1 MAHTRRHGSIGA
13 WAGAVAI
20 ALASV
25 LALDLL
31 PAPTA
36 LAAPALGNLIAIDV
50 ENNLTPTTCAEEDNV
65 SLKLSGTDVARFTV
79 EATPPP
85 YLASLQADRSA
96 SDFSGCNF
104 NGGVH
109 PTDPRHAFVPA
120 TRVLFD
126 GAQWRI
132 VGITQSSFWRSQR
145 VPVTIG
151 SRTFRGIHLL
161 QIFRKVD
168 GRPREVAVLYPSDGN
183 WRIKPLPEARFGDG
197 AYGSSMLIGPI
208 ETRERPLVDIASIT
222 VTTLPLALNLKFKA
236 GGSAMVAIEEV
247 TTQRTTLDVKLTP
260 PLSLSSRSRSRDRRP
275 FAMLRSMYV
284 APDNADVS
292 EVTWRAPGDT
302 SLRTAALPDV
312 TTLQARQVRFGRSV
326 PSRHNSSAPDLR
338 FSNFRN

>member
-1 MAHTRRHGSIGA
+1 MTSVRRRRSTGA
-13 WAGAVAI
+13 WTGAVAI
-20 ALASV
+20 ALLCIFAGM
-25 LALDLL
+25 AR
-31 PAPTA
+31 PAFAT
-36 LAAPALGNLIAIDV
+36 GDVIAIDV
-50 ENNLTPTTCAEEDNV
+50 ASQVTPTTCAEEDNV
-65 SLKLSGTDVARFTV
+65 SLRLSGINVARFTV
-79 EATPPP
+79 EALPPP

-109 PTDPRHAFVPA
+109 PTDPRHAFKPA

-132 VGITQSSFWRSQR
+132 VGITQASFWRPQR

-161 QIFRKVD
+161 QVFKKVD
-168 GRPREVAVLYPSDGN
+168 GKAREVAVLYPSDGN

-208 ETRERPLVDIASIT
+208 ETRQRPLVDIASIT
-222 VTTLPLALNLKFKA
+222 VTTLPLALQLNFKS
-236 GGSAMVAIEEV
+236 GGSATVAIGEV
-247 TTQRTTLDVKLTP
+247 STARTALDVKLTTP
-260 PLSLSSRSRSRDRRP
+260 PSLSSQPRSRRP
-275 FAMLRSMYV
+275 FAMVRSMYV
-284 APDNADVS
+284 ATDNADVS
-292 EVTWRAPGDT
+292 EVTWRTPGDM
-302 SLRTAALPDV
+302 SVRTEALPDV

-338 FSNFRN
+338 FSNIRN

>member
-1 MAHTRRHGSIGA
+1 MARTGRHRLNGA
-13 WAGAVAI
+13 CAAAAVLTLTFLLAGMAR
-20 ALASV
+20 
-25 LALDLL
+25 
-31 PAPTA
+31 PAF
-36 LAAPALGNLIAIDV
+36 AAGNLIAIDV

-65 SLKLSGTDVARFTV
+65 SLKLSGTDVARFAV
-79 EATPPP
+79 EALPPP

-96 SDFSGCNF
+96 SDFSGCSF

-109 PTDPRHAFVPA
+109 PTDPRHAFKAA

-132 VGITQSSFWRSQR
+132 VGITQSSFWRSQS
-145 VPVTIG
+145 VPVTLG

-161 QIFRKVD
+161 QVFKKVD
-168 GRPREVAVLYPSDGN
+168 GKPREVAVMYPSDGN

-208 ETRERPLVDIASIT
+208 ETHQRPVVDISSIV
-222 VTTLPLALNLKFKA
+222 VTTLPLSLHLKFKA
-236 GGSAMVAIEEV
+236 GGSATVTLGEV
-247 TTQRTTLDVKLTP
+247 STLRTALDVRLSPLT
-260 PLSLSSRSRSRDRRP
+260 SLTSSRRDRRP

-302 SLRTAALPDV
+302 SPRTEALPNV
-312 TTLQARQVRFGRSV
+312 TALQARQVRFGRSV

>member
-1 MAHTRRHGSIGA
+1 MARVRRHRSIVA
-13 WAGAVAI
+13 WTRAAA
-20 ALASV
+20 ATLASV
-25 LALDLL
+25 FALVFL

-36 LAAPALGNLIAIDV
+36 LAAPSPGDLIAIDV
-50 ENNLTPTTCAEEDNV
+50 DNHLIPTTCAEEDNV

-79 EATPPP
+79 EALPPP
-85 YLASLQADRSA
+85 YLPSLQADRSS

-161 QIFRKVD
+161 QIFKKVA
-168 GRPREVAVLYPSDGN
+168 GKPREVAVLYPSDGN

-208 ETRERPLVDIASIT
+208 EARQRPLVDIASIT

-236 GGSAMVAIEEV
+236 GGSAMVAIGEV
-247 TTQRTTLDVKLTP
+247 STLRTTLAVKLTRP
-260 PLSLSSRSRSRDRRP
+260 PSLSSGAHDRRP

-302 SLRTAALPDV
+302 SLRIAALPDV